1 MENAID
7 GVVVKPLKT
16 IPDDRGC
23 IYHMLRSD
31 DEVFTQFGE
40 IYFSKIF
47 PDVVKGW
54 HVHTKMTLNYAVPV
68 GKIKLVL
75 YDQREG
81 SATKGTVMEIVLGED
96 DYKLVSVPPGVVNGF
111 TVVGGK
117 EAVVANCSTHP
128 HDPEEIKRIDPF
140 ENDIPYTWDA
150 KHGG

>member
-1 MENAID
+1 
-7 GVVVKPLKT
+7 
-16 IPDDRGC
+16 
-23 IYHMLRSD
+23 
-31 DEVFTQFGE
+31 
-40 IYFSKIF
+40 
-47 PDVVKGW
+47 
-54 HVHTKMTLNYAVPV
+54 MTLNYAVPV

-96 DYKLVSVPPGVVNGF
+96 DYKLVSVPPGGVNGF

-117 EAVVANCSTHP
+117 EAVVSNCSTHP

-140 ENDIPYTWDA
+140 ENDITYTWDA